1 MKIKKIVSLALLSMM
16 IFFMVACNKDNSKNN
31 EANVQTK
38 EETRLDKDQ
47 EKNMQEKK
55 KELDAKMEEQ
65 NQIFEKNKE
74 LWDKLFLKADKSK
87 AGENKD
93 MPYEDFLTQLLE
105 ENKSDFTD
113 EEVKTLEEGISKIKV
128 LAKDIQRLNNEYQS
142 LQSKKMPDRNAET
155 FPSFTGKDFDG
166 NDVDSTLIENSKFT
180 VMNFWFNGCAP
191 CVGEIGDLNK
201 LNEKLKE
208 KGGQVIGVNT
218 EALDGNKTVIEEAK
232 KILETKGGKYKN
244 IYFDSSSEAGKY
256 ALTVTGFPTTIV
268 LDPYGKIMGNPILGP
283 ITANDNEKLLMEQ
296 INKVLDADSST
307 PI

>member
-16 IFFMVACNKDNSKNN
+16 VFFMVACNKDNSNNN

-65 NQIFEKNKE
+65 NKIFEKDKE

-87 AGENKD
+87 VGENKD

-113 EEVKTLEEGISKIKV
+113 QEVKTLEEGISKIKV

-201 LNEKLKE
+201 LNDKLKE

>member
-1 MKIKKIVSLALLSMM
+1 
-16 IFFMVACNKDNSKNN
+16 
-31 EANVQTK
+31 
-38 EETRLDKDQ
+38 
-47 EKNMQEKK
+47 MQEKK

-65 NQIFEKNKE
+65 NKIFEKDKE

-87 AGENKD
+87 VGENKD

-201 LNEKLKE
+201 LNDKLKE

-218 EALDGNKTVIEEAK
+218 EALDGNKTAIEEAK

>member
-1 MKIKKIVSLALLSMM
+1 MKIKKIVSFALLSMM
-16 IFFMVACNKDNSKNN
+16 VFFMVACNKDNSNNN

-47 EKNMQEKK
+47 EKNK

-65 NQIFEKNKE
+65 NKIFEKDKE

-87 AGENKD
+87 VGENKD

-113 EEVKTLEEGISKIKV
+113 EEVKTLEEGISKIKE

-218 EALDGNKTVIEEAK
+218 EALDGNKTTIEEAK

>member
-16 IFFMVACNKDNSKNN
+16 VFFMVACNKDNSKNN

-218 EALDGNKTVIEEAK
+218 EALDGDKTVIEEAK

>member
-1 MKIKKIVSLALLSMM
+1 MKIKKIVSFALLSMM
-16 IFFMVACNKDNSKNN
+16 VFFMVACNKNNSNNN

-38 EETRLDKDQ
+38 EETRLDKEQ

-65 NQIFEKNKE
+65 NKIFEKDKE

-87 AGENKD
+87 VGENKD

-218 EALDGNKTVIEEAK
+218 EALDGNKTTIEEAK

>member
-16 IFFMVACNKDNSKNN
+16 VFFMVACNKDNSNHN

-65 NQIFEKNKE
+65 NQIFEKDKE

-87 AGENKD
+87 VGENKD

-113 EEVKTLEEGISKIKV
+113 QEVKTLEEGISKIKV

-142 LQSKKMPDRNAET
+142 LQSKKMPDRNAEA

-201 LNEKLKE
+201 LNDKLKE

-218 EALDGNKTVIEEAK
+218 EALDGNKTAIEEAK
-232 KILETKGGKYKN
+232 KILENKGGKYKN

-268 LDPYGKIMGNPILGP
+268 VDPYGKIMGNPILGP

>member
-1 MKIKKIVSLALLSMM
+1 MKIKKIVSFALLSMM
-16 IFFMVACNKDNSKNN
+16 VFFMVACNKDNSNNN

-65 NQIFEKNKE
+65 NKIFEKDKE

-87 AGENKD
+87 VGENKD

-218 EALDGNKTVIEEAK
+218 EALDGNKTAIDEAK

>member
-16 IFFMVACNKDNSKNN
+16 VFSMVACNKDNSNHN

-65 NQIFEKNKE
+65 NKIFEKDKE

-87 AGENKD
+87 VGENKD

-113 EEVKTLEEGISKIKV
+113 EEVKTLEEGISKIKE

-218 EALDGNKTVIEEAK
+218 EALDGNKTTIEEAK

>member
-16 IFFMVACNKDNSKNN
+16 VFFMVACNKDNSNNN

-65 NQIFEKNKE
+65 NKIFEKDKE

-87 AGENKD
+87 VGENKD

-113 EEVKTLEEGISKIKV
+113 EEVKSLEEGISKIKV

-201 LNEKLKE
+201 LNDKLKE

-218 EALDGNKTVIEEAK
+218 EALDGNKTAIEEAK